1 MLQDLFDENVHA
13 PSEPRIDSVMP
24 AIVVENVDIEAQG
37 RVKLRFP
44 WMPDVET
51 WARMCAPAAGRDAGI
66 WAIPQ
71 VDDEVLVAFAN
82 GDVTQPYVLGGLWG
96 LRSLPPAKLP
106 VDAQLKRII
115 KSPLGH
121 AITLEET
128 PATITIEH
136 ALGHR
141 IEMTTDA
148 ITISTAQG
156 AASIELTAAGAI
168 KIKGTTSVDVSGSTV
183 AVSGDVS
190 AKVTGG
196 ASAEL
201 SATGKCKV
209 AATLVEIN

>member
-1 MLQDLFDENVHA
+1 VLLDLFNENVHA

-44 WMPDVET
+44 WMPDVEP
-51 WARMCAPAAGRDAGI
+51 WARMCAPVAGRDAGI

-71 VDDEVLVAFAN
+71 IDDEVLVAFAN

-96 LRSLPPAKLP
+96 LRSLPPAALP

-121 AITLEET
+121 AITMEET
-128 PATITIEH
+128 PPAITIEH
-136 ALGHR
+136 ALGHK
-141 IEMTTDA
+141 IEMTAD
-148 ITISTAQG
+148 TIKISMAQG

-168 KIKGTTSVDVSGSTV
+168 ELKGSTSVDISAPTV
-183 AVSGDVS
+183 RVSGDVS
-190 AKVTGG
+190 TKVTGG
-196 ASAEL
+196 SSAEL
-201 SATGKCKV
+201 STAGTCKV
-209 AATLVEIN
+209 AGKLVEIN